1 MFSNLH
7 FRSVVSSD
15 YFWIFRNFGYVGD
28 RIIRILDR
36 SVSPQPKSPSESTI
50 AAAVP
55 ADTPAIL
62 TLRRRPALL
71 ERLLGDNFADLHP
84 QIAARFAHSP
94 REEAL
99 HFSGSMD
106 VVRRSVAGWLLAQL
120 TRFSGLLPTGHGEKV
135 PFEFNI
141 RPSGLS
147 WMKHR
152 CYHFADGNFDF
163 RSTMQPDA
171 QGRLVERFRG
181 GLGMFLALRAEGD
194 TLHFSD
200 RGYFLHWRQF
210 MLQLPAWC
218 HPGRFE
224 LVHRNLDARRFSVR
238 LTLRHVLF
246 GTMIEQSGVFQSSR
260 HKQTDLAGTTER
272 WERTGG

>member
-7 FRSVVSSD
+7 LRIAVSSD

-28 RIIRILDR
+28 RIIRYLDHSAR
-36 SVSPQPKSPSESTI
+36 PQPKPPAVATI
-50 AAAVP
+50 PAPLP
-55 ADTPAIL
+55 ADNPAKAP
-62 TLRRRPALL
+62 LRRRPVLL
-71 ERLLGDNFADLHP
+71 ERLLGDNFDDLHP

-106 VVRRSVAGWLLAQL
+106 VVRRSAAGWLLAQL
-120 TRFSGLLPTGHGEKV
+120 TRFSGLLPTGHGKKV

-163 RSTMQPDA
+163 RSTMQPDTE
-171 QGRLVERFRG
+171 GRLVERFRG

-194 TLHFSD
+194 ILHFSD

-210 MLQLPAWC
+210 MLPLPAWC

-238 LTLRHVLF
+238 LTLRHVLL
-246 GTMIEQSGVFQSSR
+246 GIMIEQSGVFQSSR
-260 HKQTDLAGTTER
+260 PR
-272 WERTGG
+272 